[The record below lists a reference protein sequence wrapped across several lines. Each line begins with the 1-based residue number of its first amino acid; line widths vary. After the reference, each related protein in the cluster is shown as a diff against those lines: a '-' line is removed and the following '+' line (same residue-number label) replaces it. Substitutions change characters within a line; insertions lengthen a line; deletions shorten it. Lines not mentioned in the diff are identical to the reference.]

1 MRDSGQ
7 PMSNKCRAF
16 PNALLANDLGRL
28 VRTVGHAVVP
38 LDGVTVSVEL
48 GGAPRLVDVGGGAGA
63 VRDVLGGA
71 GRRVVAVI
79 EGEDAQLSVFC
90 EARCNQNGGW
100 KTFLMMASQQTR
112 CRVFH

>member
-1 MRDSGQ
+1 MR
-7 PMSNKCRAF
+7 NKCRAF

-38 LDGVTVSVEL
+38 LDGVTVAVGL
-48 GGAPRLVDVGGGAGA
+48 GGAPRPVDVGGGAGA

-112 CRVFH
+112 YRVFH